1 MDDQQQLFNQKVKQ
15 RIHALD
21 VNNKTWQNI
30 NNVVVESAEEVVG
43 RVKPKRNG
51 NDYDPEIEALSGN
64 DIMKTVQMKQMRNKI
79 LKEIKSK
86 LKYARECKIDRV
98 IEEMGNTHD
107 DAKMFS
113 AIKRLKTNRK
123 QNKAVHDE
131 DGKNVTN
138 EREKYGIIQKHFK
151 HQFFDPTKTTLQP
164 FEGAPAALINPIT
177 PEEIRACVK
186 KMSNN
191 KSPGDD
197 EMTIEMVKYGPS
209 ELINEIA
216 NTLNSMLEQH
226 DLRGTDIGNQ
236 C

>member
-51 NDYDPEIEALSGN
+51 NDYDPEIEALSEN
-64 DIMKTVQMKQMRNKI
+64 QKNLRQQIRQSYDIMKTVQMKQMRNEI

-131 DGKNVTN
+131 EGKNFTN
-138 EREKYGIIQKHFK
+138 ER
-151 HQFFDPTKTTLQP
+151 
-164 FEGAPAALINPIT
+164 
-177 PEEIRACVK
+177 
-186 KMSNN
+186 
-191 KSPGDD
+191 
-197 EMTIEMVKYGPS
+197 
-209 ELINEIA
+209 
-216 NTLNSMLEQH
+216 
-226 DLRGTDIGNQ
+226 
-236 C
+236 